1 MVFRSIYI
9 IFSLRE
15 KILPLERTKKN
26 EFSFGSFLTFSYLRS
41 MILVFGGTTEG
52 RRAAE
57 VLEEAGNSYY
67 YSTKT
72 GEQELTLHYGVRT
85 DGAMDGEAMRQFIRE
100 HAIRLIV
107 DAAHPFAAT
116 LHQTIGEV
124 AADMRIPVIRYDRI
138 YPPRDPDITWIDDY
152 RQVPTDIHS
161 LLATTGVQSIS
172 KLKWLEAE
180 GVKVIYRIL
189 NRESSIRLAHEQGAT
204 DEQLCFY
211 HTGDDPIGDSPHVIR
226 YASHTGDSP
235 QSSPQGADAILLK
248 ESGLSGGFVEK
259 VAEAREKGM
268 RIIALKRPELSF
280 ANTVNGPYGLRRA
293 VEKLLPEF
301 FPLHSGLTTGTCA
314 TAAAIAATRR
324 LLYGETPAEVAVLLP
339 NGETIPVAVG
349 YGDGYTYCIKEA
361 GDDPDVTNG
370 IEVRA
375 KVEKATQF
383 EICGG
388 NGVGRFTLPGFDY
401 PVGEAAINK
410 GPRQMIEQNLQ
421 SILSPLTS
429 DLSPLKVTIS
439 VPNGEE
445 IAKRTFNPRL
455 GIEGGISIIGVSGI
469 VKPFSEEAFI
479 VSGIVKPFSE
489 EAFIDS
495 IRKCMEVAKASGSE
509 RVVINSGGKSE
520 RFVKTMYPDLP
531 QQAFVEY
538 GNYIGDTLKIANELG
553 IKNITLGVMLGKA
566 VKLAAGN
573 LDTHSRKTTMDKAF
587 IQQMLEEAGISI
599 DISDMTLARELWE
612 RIPESKR
619 TEFACT
625 VIRHCYEHCAPLLPN
640 GELTILLIDDNGK
653 IYS

>member
-1 MVFRSIYI
+1 
-9 IFSLRE
+9 
-15 KILPLERTKKN
+15 
-26 EFSFGSFLTFSYLRS
+26 

-57 VLEEAGNSYY
+57 VLEEAGSSYY

-72 GEQELTLHYGVRT
+72 GEQELALHHGVRT

-107 DAAHPFAAT
+107 DAAHPFATT
-116 LHQTIGEV
+116 LHQTISEV

-189 NRESSIRLAHEQGAT
+189 NRESSIRLAYEQGAT
-204 DEQLCFY
+204 DEQLCFFE
-211 HTGDDPIGDSPHVIR
+211 DENMPE
-226 YASHTGDSP
+226 
-235 QSSPQGADAILLK
+235 ADAILLK

-259 VAEAREKGM
+259 VEEAREKGM
-268 RIIALKRPELSF
+268 QIIALKRPQWLMVNGQWSM
-280 ANTVNGPYGLRRA
+280 VNGPYGLRRA

-349 YGDGYTYCIKEA
+349 YGDGYAYCVKEA

-410 GPRQMIEQNLQ
+410 GPREMIRKNVLNHGD
-421 SILSPLTS
+421 SPHVIRYASHTG
-429 DLSPLKVTIS
+429 DSPHDSLRITIS

-455 GIEGGISIIGVSGI
+455 GIEGGISIIG
-469 VKPFSEEAFI
+469 

-587 IQQMLEEAGISI
+587 VQQMLEEAGISI